1 MPAGGP
7 MFRDAGVPGAQRAAQ
22 RHAAAGERQDVP
34 AAAPLGHTGAWDRV
48 LHFDIDTFGKPLNNQ
63 TYQRVGLTLG

>member
-1 MPAGGP
+1 

-34 AAAPLGHTGAWDRV
+34 AAAPLGHPGALDRV
-48 LHFDIDTFGKPLNNQ
+48 INFDIDTLVKPLNQ
-63 TYQRVGLTLG
+63 TFQQVGLALG

>member
-48 LHFDIDTFGKPLNNQ
+48 INFDIDTFVKPLNQ
-63 TYQRVGLTLG
+63 TFQQVGLALG

>member
-1 MPAGGP
+1 

-34 AAAPLGHTGAWDRV
+34 AAAPLGHTGALDRV
-48 LHFDIDTFGKPLNNQ
+48 INFDIDTLVKPLNQ
-63 TYQRVGLTLG
+63 TFQQVGLALG